1 MTEYQVTWNIDIEAE
16 SMDQAAMQ
24 ARAIQLDPDSIA
36 TVFCVSHRNAPDKVV
51 EVDVVQ
57 PKKVYCKDEKE

>member
-1 MTEYQVTWNIDIEAE
+1 MTEYQVNWNIDIEAE

-36 TVFCVSHRNAPDKVV
+36 TVFTVSHRNAPDKVGGFGV
-51 EVDVVQ
+51 RGLR
-57 PKKVYCKDEKE
+57 CFCLS